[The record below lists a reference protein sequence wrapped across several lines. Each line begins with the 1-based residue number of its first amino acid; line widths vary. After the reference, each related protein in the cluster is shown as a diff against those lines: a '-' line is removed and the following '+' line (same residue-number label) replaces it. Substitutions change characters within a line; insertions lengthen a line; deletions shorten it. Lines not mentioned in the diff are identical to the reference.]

1 MQRSG
6 ETSGSASI
14 QAAGSPTGH
23 TDALPYHLLHQS
35 SGTSAA
41 SGMTEHQT
49 GLRHVNT
56 RKRVTCFTA
65 ASPRQALGYLP
76 VMLSNISYVPGMN
89 HRPPGL
95 HVVTFACPSRVEL
108 LQPCWAGA
116 THMPLQHLTEGLMLY
131 HNCKTSYVLLH
142 NLA

>member
-6 ETSGSASI
+6 ETSGIASI

-65 ASPRQALGYLP
+65 ASPRQALD
-76 VMLSNISYVPGMN
+76 PGSCRAGVQSCVRRLKY
-89 HRPPGL
+89 RPPAL
-95 HVVTFACPSRVEL
+95 HVVTSACPSRESCYTLVGQCHSCASSTL
-108 LQPCWAGA
+108 DRL
-116 THMPLQHLTEGLMLY
+116 LMLY
-131 HNCKTSYVLLH
+131 HNPCAVSSM
-142 NLA
+142 A

>member
-6 ETSGSASI
+6 ETPGTASI

-41 SGMTEHQT
+41 SGMTEHQN

-65 ASPRQALGYLP
+65 ASPRQALDQRLVVFRNVSLACNTDLPNYL
-76 VMLSNISYVPGMN
+76 
-89 HRPPGL
+89 
-95 HVVTFACPSRVEL
+95 L
-108 LQPCWAGA
+108 LLLPALTESSCYTPFLVCWALPLMCLSCMHFN
-116 THMPLQHLTEGLMLY
+116 THQQT
-131 HNCKTSYVLLH
+131 
-142 NLA
+142 